1 MKMRTKVILGLSAL
15 ILMLSFNMYASPNAY
30 EETDMTKIAKK
41 VFPSVVR
48 VEVRSVIRKVAT
60 GVVLDKEG
68 HIVTTALV
76 SPRDETIYI
85 ITSEGQKIEADF
97 LGMDSE
103 THLAVLKAKK
113 GKFTPI
119 AMGNAKDVSPGD
131 WVGVVGMSLE
141 GSSQVTQGIVSSVGD
156 DVLRLNVSVWKG
168 ASGSPVVNDK
178 GQMVGLLRGV
188 YSDASPVIIQMRG
201 RQIPNAGY
209 TMSRV
214 EAPSTGLAVA
224 VPLSIVKNISAE
236 IKEKGKVER
245 GWLGISIGED
255 EKGNVGLLEVEKDS
269 PAEAAGLEVGDVIRE
284 FDGKTVNSSEMFVT
298 EVRKRKPGDTITIKI
313 EREDKTQKVKV
324 TLGEYTRQDI
334 WKEFEVKFPTL
345 FRIPESVPF
354 EEGIPRVFR
363 FPSEGRVPGAKI
375 QRWAPFESRKFI
387 GIYLEELN
395 EELSAYFGFKDGV
408 GILISKI
415 EEGSPAEK
423 AGLKVGDLV
432 ISADGTRV
440 QSIENLSGLIQEKE
454 KGSTIRLEIF
464 RDKKKMTVNVE
475 VDEEDLDSRQLFPRQ
490 LKQFTDSWGNSSEI
504 RIMNMYRGNKV

>member
-1 MKMRTKVILGLSAL
+1 MKMRTKAILGLSAL
-15 ILMLSFNMYASPNAY
+15 ILMLSFNMNASPNAS
-30 EETDMTKIAKK
+30 EETNMEKITKK

-119 AMGNAKDVSPGD
+119 AMGNAKDVSPGA
-131 WVGVVGMSLE
+131 WVGVVGMSPE
-141 GSSQVTQGIVSSVGD
+141 GSSQVTQGIVSSVSD
-156 DVLRLNVSVWKG
+156 DALRLNVWVWKG

-188 YSDASPVIIQMRG
+188 YSDAAPVIIQMRG
-201 RQIPNAGY
+201 SQIPNADY

-214 EAPSTGLAVA
+214 EAPSTGLALA
-224 VPLSIVKNISAE
+224 VPLSIVKDISAE

-245 GWLGISIGED
+245 GWLGVRIGED

-269 PAEAAGLEVGDVIRE
+269 PAEAAGLEVGDVILE
-284 FDGKTVNSSEMFVT
+284 FDGKTVNSSEMLVT
-298 EVRKRKPGDTITIKI
+298 EVRKRKPGDTITVKI
-313 EREDKTQKVKV
+313 EREDKIQKVKM

-345 FRIPESVPF
+345 FRVPESFPS
-354 EEGIPRVFR
+354 EEGFPRVFR
-363 FPSEGRVPGAKI
+363 FPDEGRVPGVKM

-440 QSIENLSGLIQEKE
+440 QSIEDLIGLIQDKE
-454 KGSTIRLEIF
+454 KGSTIRLEIL
-464 RDKKKMTVNVE
+464 RDKKKMTVDVE
-475 VDEEDLDSRQLFPRQ
+475 VDEEDLDSRQFFPGQ
-490 LKQFTDSWGNSSEI
+490 LKQFMDSLKNSSDN

>member
-1 MKMRTKVILGLSAL
+1 MRTKAILGLFAL
-15 ILMLSFNMYASPNAY
+15 ILLLSFNMYASPNASQDK
-30 EETDMTKIAKK
+30 DMTKITKK

-60 GVVLDKEG
+60 GVVLDKDG

-76 SPRDETIYI
+76 SPRDENIYI
-85 ITSEGQKIEADF
+85 ITSEGQKIDADF

-103 THLAVLKAKK
+103 THLAVLKAKE

-119 AMGNAKDVSPGD
+119 ALGNVKDISPGA

-141 GSSQVTQGIVSSVGD
+141 GRSQVTQGIVSSVGED
-156 DVLRLNVSVWKG
+156 ALRLNVWVWKG

-188 YSDASPVIIQMRG
+188 YSDAAPVIIQMRG
-201 RQIPNAGY
+201 GQVSNSDV
-209 TMSRV
+209 TMRRV
-214 EAPSTGLAVA
+214 EAPSTGLALA
-224 VPLSIVKNISAE
+224 VPLHIVKDISAE

-255 EKGNVGLLEVEKDS
+255 EKGNVGLIEVEKDS
-269 PAEAAGLEVGDVIRE
+269 PAEEAGLEVDDIILE
-284 FDGKTVNSSEMFVT
+284 FDGKTVNSSEMLVT

-313 EREDKTQKVKV
+313 EREDKEQKVKV

-334 WKEFEVKFPTL
+334 WKEFEAKFPAL
-345 FRIPESVPF
+345 FRIPESFPS
-354 EEGIPRVFR
+354 EEGVPRVFR
-363 FPSEGRVPGAKI
+363 FPEERAVPGVKF
-375 QRWAPFESRKFI
+375 QRLSPFENRKFI

-408 GILISKI
+408 SILISRI

-432 ISADGTRV
+432 ISADGKRV
-440 QSIENLSGLIQEKE
+440 QTQEALVELIQGKE
-454 KGSTIRLEIF
+454 KGSTIRLEIL
-464 RDKKKMTVNVE
+464 RDKKKMTIDVE
-475 VDEEDLDSRQLFPRQ
+475 VDEEDTNSGQLFPRQ
-490 LKQFTDSWGNSSEI
+490 LRQFMDSWENSPDN
-504 RIMNMYRGNKV
+504 RIMKMYRGIKV